1 VRRIFLIVLGSA
13 ILVSA
18 CGSSTA
24 TSAPATQAPVA
35 TPTAALAATDTPV
48 VVPSLA
54 PSNAALDGDW
64 ITFAPDGTGFTAKF
78 PGAPTLTT
86 QTQTTAVG
94 DAAVSLWAFEQGG
107 NLVYDVMV
115 TKYPTGSLAAAKLSA
130 LYDGAINGMTG
141 GEANLTVAG
150 QEDMALGGHDGRT
163 FLLTSA
169 TGSVKGGVW
178 IVGDNMYMA
187 YVAFTSSVDPGLIDT
202 FLSDF
207 ALTV

>member
-1 VRRIFLIVLGSA
+1 VRRIFLVVLGSA

-18 CGSSTA
+18 CGSSKA
-24 TSAPATQAPVA
+24 TPVPATQAPVA
-35 TPTAALAATDTPV
+35 TPTDAPAATDAPV

-54 PSNAALDGDW
+54 PSNAGLDGEW
-64 ITFAPDGTGFTAKF
+64 IAFAPDGIGFTAKF
-78 PGAPTLTT
+78 PETPTLTT
-86 QTQTTAVG
+86 QTSTTAVG
-94 DAAVSLWAFEQGG
+94 DAAVSVWAFEQGG

-115 TKYPTGSLAAAKLSA
+115 TKYPAGSLAPAKLSA

-150 QEDMALGGHDGRT
+150 QQDMMLGGHAGRT

-169 TGSVKGGVW
+169 TGSIKGGVW